1 MAKNARIT
9 PALAAFAAL
18 GAATLPT
25 IAAAGDSRRS
35 HSRAPEHAQRFV
47 ASGIDGN
54 LRKVKGRAVRVRIV
68 TRDTALMRFA
78 SKPGARVAL
87 SGRLGGPAQALLRRS
102 PSAGRRLAW
111 HAVRKRNAALADL
124 HEAALA
130 AERSQEPVVR
140 AVERV
145 GGKVIAMS
153 PVTNSVTAV
162 IAPRFLQS
170 LA

>member
-25 IAAAGDSRRS
+25 IAAAGDSSRS
-35 HSRAPEHAQRFV
+35 HSRPPEHAQRFV
-47 ASGIDGN
+47 TSGIDSD
-54 LRKVKGRAVRVRIV
+54 LRRVGGRSVRVRIA

-78 SKPGARVAL
+78 STPGARVAL
-87 SGRLGGPAQALLRRS
+87 SGRLGAPAQALLRRS
-102 PSAGRRLAW
+102 PSAGSRLAW

-130 AERSQEPVVR
+130 AERSQARVVR
-140 AVERV
+140 AVERA
-145 GGKVIAMS
+145 GGTVISAS
-153 PVTNSVTAV
+153 PVTN
-162 IAPRFLQS
+162 
-170 LA
+170 